1 MKMFLK
7 ALAATA
13 VLAMGSAGA
22 LAQSVPTQPAPG
34 PIPSPGTGD
43 GGLVVVIWDAVR
55 GVSLTQYLG
64 LTLTQI
70 LPTGTNMEQAGFR
83 LDFGVL
89 GNYASIFGAS
99 NQSDIQYMV
108 VAADGTG
115 GTFSGRNIA
124 TTAALGSIYPTTSNS
139 RTRDAASAVRN
150 FLENA
155 NGCNLQTPC
164 IAANNA
170 EATYAGGTNFGSN
183 LGSQLLA
190 SSATTVGTALG
201 FYLLTTVNNLAVGAT
216 AVAVV
221 DVYQST
227 AGAFAQWLLGTDGRL
242 VYSVAGDT
250 VVPLPAAV
258 WLLLS
263 GLVGVGTIGRRRA
276 VAAA

>member
-1 MKMFLK
+1 MKTFIK

-13 VLAMGSAGA
+13 VLAMGSVGA
-22 LAQSVPTQPAPG
+22 MAQTVPTQPAPG
-34 PIPSPGTGD
+34 PIPSPGSGD

-64 LTLTQI
+64 LSLSQI
-70 LPTGTNMEQAGFR
+70 LPTGTNMEQAGFS

-99 NQSDIQYMV
+99 AQSNIQWMV
-108 VAADGTG
+108 VAADSTG
-115 GTFSGRNIA
+115 STFSGRNIA
-124 TTAALGSIYPTTSNS
+124 TTSALGSTYTTTSNA

-150 FLENA
+150 FLENT
-155 NGCNLQTPC
+155 NGCALQTPC
-164 IAANNA
+164 IATANDQG
-170 EATYAGGTNFGSN
+170 TYAGGTNMGSN
-183 LGSQLLA
+183 LGSQLLQ
-190 SSATTVGTALG
+190 SSAGTVGQALG
-201 FYLLTTVNNLAVGAT
+201 FYLLTTINNLSVGPT

-263 GLVGVGTIGRRRA
+263 GLLGVGTIGRRRA